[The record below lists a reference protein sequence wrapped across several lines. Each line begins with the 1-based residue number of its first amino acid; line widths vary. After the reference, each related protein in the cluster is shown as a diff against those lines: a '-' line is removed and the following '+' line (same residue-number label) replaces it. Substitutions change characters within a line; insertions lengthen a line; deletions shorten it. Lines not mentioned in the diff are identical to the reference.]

1 MLIAIEQHVGGC
13 VGKGCVRHNFTLDRR
28 TYIPPS
34 PLRKPQTAGFEEGFW
49 RRKSSGSKGVGL
61 GVKPLMAAYTRSVTG
76 VGRGPSNVMPYADAL
91 NARRV
96 ANFIL

>member
-1 MLIAIEQHVGGC
+1 VLGRKAC
-13 VGKGCVRHNFTLDRR
+13 SRRNFTRGRR

-61 GVKPLMAAYTRSVTG
+61 GVKPLRAAYTRSVTG
-76 VGRGPSNVMPYADAL
+76 VGRGPSKAMPYADAL
-91 NARRV
+91 NASRV
-96 ANFIL
+96 ANFML